1 MASKPSSDEIR
12 KFSSMIED
20 MAIAMSC
27 NRLDAILHHCEQTGL
42 EVEVASTLI
51 SNVLKSQIREESE
64 RENLVKRSSRLP
76 V

>member
-1 MASKPSSDEIR
+1 MASKPNAEEIR

-20 MAIAMSC
+20 MSCEMSC

-51 SNVLKSQIREESE
+51 SNVLKSKIREESE
-64 RENLVKRSSRLP
+64 RDNLVKRSSKLP
-76 V
+76 I